1 MNLFKNKIIVF
12 AGLALLLA
20 NFNLT
25 APAQSKF
32 VFVRGKEFI
41 LPDGKPIFLKGIN
54 VGNWLLPEGY
64 MFEFKRVNSPQRI
77 YEAFNQLIGERAA
90 QKFWNE
96 FQANY
101 VTPEDIKFIKK
112 AGFNSVRVPFS

>member
-1 MNLFKNKIIVF
+1 MKLMKNKIIVF
-12 AGLALLLA
+12 AALALLLA
-20 NFNLT
+20 NLNFT
-25 APAQSKF
+25 ATGQSKF
-32 VFVRGKEFI
+32 VGVRGREFV

-54 VGNWLLPEGY
+54 IGNWLLPEGY

-90 QKFWNE
+90 QKFWRE

-101 VTPEDIKFIKK
+101 ITHEDIKFIKQ
-112 AGFNSVRVPFS
+112 AG